1 MAKRH
6 KPWIEIRLDIHSR
19 RTLEYVAQMQER
31 KEAML
36 RAIPYIVA
44 KETLKGLLLRIPS
57 KDEYRAYRESLKI
70 CEVKGLKGSKE
81 AAYVIRADIKSRRVG
96 KLERDKVVLYVR
108 AKSARPSR
116 TPKAI
121 QILIDMGPWTI
132 DTMPFWPPAGKA
144 LVIKRKVSKREVA
157 DIRKKQEKPS
167 QKLKVRSALM
177 KVGRKLGNKKASTM
191 GDLKAGGKAIPDVA
205 MQALSLEWGGDGQR
219 AVPAWRESLIFAKS
233 IGLKTAPRRYRRLYE
248 AMYDPRSKRWRN
260 WPEVEDEVSQTEL
273 GDNVAFQKK
282 LGY

>member
-6 KPWIEIRLDIHSR
+6 KPWIEIELDIHSR
-19 RTLEYVAQMQER
+19 RTLEYVAQMQDR
-31 KEAML
+31 KKAIL
-36 RAIPYIVA
+36 RAVPYIVA
-44 KETLKGLLLRIPS
+44 KETLKGLMLRIPS
-57 KDEYRAYRESLKI
+57 KDEYRAYRESLKL
-70 CEVKGLKGSKE
+70 CEVKGLKASKE
-81 AAYVIRADIKSRRVG
+81 AAYVIRADIKARRVG

-108 AKSARPSR
+108 AKTARPAR

-157 DIRKKQEKPS
+157 DIRKKQEK
-167 QKLKVRSALM
+167 QKIKVKSALM
-177 KVGRKLGNKKASTM
+177 KVGRRLGNKKASTM

-205 MQALSLEWGGDGQR
+205 MQAISLEYGGDGGR
-219 AVPAWRESLIFAKS
+219 AVPAWSESLIFAKS
-233 IGLKTAPRRYRRLYE
+233 IGLKTAVRRYRRLYE
-248 AMYDPRSKRWRN
+248 MMYDPRSKRWKN
-260 WPEVEDEVSQTEL
+260 WPKVDDEVSQTEL
-273 GDNVAFQKK
+273 GDYVAFQKK